1 MQPQCQVVDISGI
14 LESNDFVEKLADC
27 DASELSDTLESS
39 ESVFHDEEDG
49 VLLPDSIVDSDGAES
64 VLVTDT
70 FSVEGYEQLQ
80 WTKRFL
86 PESVD
91 LRIVYRV

>member
-1 MQPQCQVVDISGI
+1 
-14 LESNDFVEKLADC
+14 
-27 DASELSDTLESS
+27 
-39 ESVFHDEEDG
+39 
-49 VLLPDSIVDSDGAES
+49 LLPDSIVDSDGAES